1 MYPQIHLMSPDEP
14 SGAPA
19 PAAAAPAAAPAA
31 SAPAAAPAPAA
42 AAAPA
47 PAADTPGFWN
57 DGWRERMA
65 GDDAKALKQL
75 QRYASPE
82 DVYKKARSLEQRLSS
97 GELRPVLPKDAD
109 ESVVKEYRAALGIPE
124 APDKY
129 DLKDVKL
136 DEGDKA
142 LAAKVLQAAHGSHQT
157 PDQVKATLTAWTE
170 IKAAAFESQAAA
182 DKEAQTKTED
192 TLRGEWGNEYRRNI
206 NLVHGL
212 LDGAGSPNMK
222 QNLLTGRLADGTPI
236 GSSPE
241 ALKLL
246 LGLALKDNPAGIVVP
261 AGHADPGK
269 TISDEIAGIV
279 KVMKEN
285 RKAYDKDNKMQERY
299 RELIG
304 AQERIKARGG

>member
-14 SGAPA
+14 SGATAA

-31 SAPAAAPAPAA
+31 PAPAAASAPAPAA
-42 AAAPA
+42 AA
-47 PAADTPGFWN
+47 PAADAPGYWK
-57 DGWRERMA
+57 DDWRERLA
-65 GDDAKALKQL
+65 GGDEKALKQL
-75 QRYASPE
+75 GRYASPE
-82 DVYKKARSLEQRLSS
+82 DVYKKTRSLEQKLSS
-97 GELRPVLPKDAD
+97 GEYRPVLPKDAD
-109 ESVVKEYRAALGIPE
+109 EAVVKEYRAALGIPE

-157 PDQVKATLTAWTE
+157 PDQVKATLNAWTE

-269 TISDEIAGIV
+269 TIDDELAAIG

-285 RKAYDKDNKMQERY
+285 RKAYDKDDKMQARM

-304 AQERIKARGG
+304 AKERIKARGG